1 MALRVSGKN
10 LDIGPALRTRAH
22 DEILGAVKKYYD
34 GDYTGHL
41 TVEKD
46 GTGFRTECTVHLN
59 SGRSMCVSAAAHDAY
74 ASVGQVVERIAKQ
87 MRRYKREK
95 RDKLQMPGL
104 DASDVLPI
112 ERESKSNSGAGT
124 KPSKLNGAASGSP
137 ENVAKSAVARNS
149 STVPD
154 SLPIVAEGSGV
165 LPRMGVSAA
174 AEILETSGSASL
186 VFRNHGT
193 GRVNILRKREDGS
206 IGWIDVSETSERV

>member
-22 DEILGAVKKYYD
+22 DDILGAVKKYYD

-59 SGRSMCVSAAAHDAY
+59 SGRSVCVSAAAHDAY

-95 RDKLQMPGL
+95 RDRLQMPGL
-104 DASDVLPI
+104 DASDMIPVDMGN
-112 ERESKSNSGAGT
+112 RAGN
-124 KPSKLNGAASGSP
+124 PNKLNGTAASDGKT
-137 ENVAKSAVARNS
+137 VASGTPSRATGNDAMEG
-149 STVPD
+149 
-154 SLPIVAEGSGV
+154 LPIVAEGSGV
-165 LPRMGVSAA
+165 LPRMGVPAA

-193 GRVNILRKREDGS
+193 GRVNILRRREDGS
-206 IGWIDVSETSERV
+206 IGWIDISETTKSV